1 MNVCVTNI
9 REKPNDEQCDDE
21 LWKTV
26 YDNNKLKFNTYIK
39 KSNYPII
46 IYDEKANIYEFNS
59 KKFLKQKFV
68 PEALKI
74 FINNMYDGNVIEYLQ
89 SVSYLGVKVIFINC
103 EHNRVNIKFIKI
115 DENENNE

>member
-9 REKPNDEQCDDE
+9 REEPINEECNDG

-39 KSNYPII
+39 KSKYPII

-59 KKFLKQKFV
+59 KKFLKQRYV
-68 PEALKI
+68 PEALKV
-74 FINNMYDGNVIEYLQ
+74 FINNMYNGNVIEYLQ
-89 SVSYLGVKVIFINC
+89 TVSYLGVKVIFINY
-103 EHNRVNIKFIKI
+103 EHNRVNMKFIEI
-115 DENENNE
+115 DED